1 MDRKPMKVQH
11 QLEAVERLAES
22 IAVQVS
28 YEPMAGL
35 VQRTGGL
42 CRVRGQYRVIM
53 DRRLKTPDRVQ
64 ILAEALR
71 RFDLSEQ
78 ELSAELQPL
87 LQAS

>member
-1 MDRKPMKVQH
+1 MKVQH
-11 QLEAVERLAES
+11 QLEALERLAES
-22 IAVQVS
+22 ISVQVS